1 MDIGGQSD
9 NTVKSRTDCGLEG
22 LSEMN
27 VVPEGVDQRLQ
38 PLGLGLRLPISNDP
52 YFGMSEVRSEVGVP
66 NEEGVRDRV
75 GIG

>member
-1 MDIGGQSD
+1 MDKGGQSD
-9 NTVKSRTDCGLEG
+9 NTVKSRTDCGLG
-22 LSEMN
+22 AYRRAD

-66 NEEGVRDRV
+66 NEEGVKDGV